1 MKKGRLICFVIV
13 LALCVALLAACNT
26 TGFDVETLHVVL
38 SNLEREML
46 ATIVTP
52 ESYTLDCTVD
62 TLDESGKNATVYI
75 LWTVEEDS
83 GRINPQKGDDQT
95 VTIVIPDVREEDISY
110 KLRAELVDANGK
122 AYMDNGTPLTAVSN
136 RVAPKT
142 SGGGTTPTPG
152 GDVGGDTTHSGT
164 LNDPYT
170 VADALAV
177 IQSLPQGGQSTQL
190 SYVQGKITGA
200 IKTGDGGDLLFTI
213 TDDGTGDG
221 ITVWYAPA
229 VQCQTG
235 DTVVVCGYLWNF
247 HNNKDGTSTA
257 EIANNADG
265 VGLAIVKVNGD
276 APEQGGDVGGDE
288 GTPST
293 DWTDHVGTYTL
304 YFADEEY
311 YYTDMPIT
319 VNIQADKIIITD
331 DNGST
336 EITEIEYYTDAV
348 YGNYVSDDFY
358 FTWND
363 EECILSIYQD
373 DGSVELYGDTFTYVS
388 DSEGG
393 GGDVGGD
400 VGTPSDDWSAYVGEV
415 YELISFDE
423 DGSQDTITVAINAA
437 SIVVTHGNDVQTISS
452 DIEYYT
458 EATDSYGY
466 VLDWF
471 GFIWNGKAC
480 YLDIYREDGFVQFYD
495 EDDTIYYY
503 VQTSGG
509 DVGGGTD
516 LDDVESN
523 GTLSTDWTDHYG
535 TYDLVAYDTNSENY
549 DYIPDDTVQINIDAS
564 GITITQNGKTNSI
577 APANF
582 KYFVG
587 ETDYYEDVLDCFY
600 FMWNGELCFVDFY
613 EDGYIDFA
621 DYDYTFAYD
630 NEYEGDIGGGGD
642 VGGEIVPGSTIKI
655 EFSAQKFSNEQAIK
669 SFTASGLTFTFT
681 DGATPTKWFDNG
693 TAIRVYGG
701 GSMTVSGA
709 KMVKIELILSS
720 GGNSNTI
727 TTNVGN
733 FSGTVWTGSAD
744 SVTFGIGDTKG
755 HRRIAGVNVTFAG
768 GGEQGGGETDPD
780 VGTEVPEG
788 ATLFDFVQNFDVY
801 AADWNVGG
809 TAYVERKV
817 TSAQLGISGTV
828 EFLFSRASKQGGS
841 NPITDR
847 PVMAS
852 KNDDQYLTVSVTGQ
866 TISAVTFNLKEWIPG
881 GNSNIYKT
889 FTKVQIEY
897 QIGDGAWTVVSGVG
911 FSGEA
916 QRITAY
922 QTLSSGTLPE
932 GVTSVRLVINGG
944 NENSN
949 QQVGV
954 SSVALTLA

>member
-1 MKKGRLICFVIV
+1 M
-13 LALCVALLAACNT
+13 
-26 TGFDVETLHVVL
+26 
-38 SNLEREML
+38 
-46 ATIVTP
+46 
-52 ESYTLDCTVD
+52 
-62 TLDESGKNATVYI
+62 
-75 LWTVEEDS
+75 
-83 GRINPQKGDDQT
+83 
-95 VTIVIPDVREEDISY
+95 
-110 KLRAELVDANGK
+110 
-122 AYMDNGTPLTAVSN
+122 
-136 RVAPKT
+136 
-142 SGGGTTPTPG
+142 
-152 GDVGGDTTHSGT
+152 
-164 LNDPYT
+164 
-170 VADALAV
+170 
-177 IQSLPQGGQSTQL
+177 
-190 SYVQGKITGA
+190 
-200 IKTGDGGDLLFTI
+200 FTI

-276 APEQGGDVGGDE
+276 APEQGGGGGDE
-288 GTPST
+288 QSKWVDYVGTKYELFDISGADDSVTVEIQSDTIVIIHDGTPTTIREIEFGYLDEYQCDEFAFEWQQTTCYLDIYDNGFVELFDDLYAIDYVLEEYVDDEGTMSD
-293 DWTDHVGTYTL
+293 DWSKHVDTYTL
-304 YFADEEY
+304 YAYDKNTEQIDY
-311 YYTDMPIT
+311 NGSIT
-319 VNIQADKIIITD
+319 VQITNEKITITK
-331 DNGST
+331 GVEAT
-336 EITEIEYYTDAV
+336 EITAIDYYINV
-348 YGNYVSDDFY
+348 VFQGYISDDFY

-437 SIVVTHGNDVQTISS
+437 SIVVTHGNDIQTISS

-471 GFIWNGKAC
+471 GFIWGGKAC

-503 VQTSGG
+503 GQTSGG

-535 TYDLVAYDTNSENY
+535 TYDLVAYDTNSDNY
-549 DYIPDDTVQINIDAS
+549 DYIPDDTVQIKIDAS
-564 GITITQNGKTNSI
+564 GITITQNGKTDSI

-630 NEYEGDIGGGGD
+630 NEYEGDIGGGD
-642 VGGEIVPGSTIKI
+642 IGGEIVPGSTIKI
-655 EFSAQKFSNEQAIK
+655 EFSAQKFSNEQAVK

-681 DGATPTKWFDNG
+681 DGATPTKWFNSG

-701 GSMTVSGA
+701 GSMTISGA
-709 KMVKIELILSS
+709 KMVKIELIFGS
-720 GGNSNTI
+720 GDNSNPI

-744 SVTFGIGDTKG
+744 SVTFSISGTSK

-828 EFLFSRASKQGGS
+828 EFLFSHASKQGGS

-897 QIGDGAWTVVSGVG
+897 QIGDGAWTIVSGVG

-954 SSVALTLA
+954 SSVALALA